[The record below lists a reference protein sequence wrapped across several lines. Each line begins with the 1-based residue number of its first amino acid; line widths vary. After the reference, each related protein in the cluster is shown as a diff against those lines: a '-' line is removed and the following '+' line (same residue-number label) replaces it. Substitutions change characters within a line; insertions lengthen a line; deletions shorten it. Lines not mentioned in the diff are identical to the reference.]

1 MNINRFFISMGLL
14 VALGSISEVRGASAA
29 SSSTPH
35 HIQIS
40 GTEGSILQIIPGGSP
55 STDLWVS
62 VRDILDQETVV
73 PSGKTVYLTA
83 RDSAGISFS
92 PEISVDE
99 GPFETSPVTL
109 VIGTGQGK
117 SNRFRFKRTLTGRVS
132 LQAEIVDFP
141 SSGQSRFA
149 WYTIEVLP
157 YGATFTNLR
166 ARTTSQPSS
175 TLGATA
181 TFSPDRDGLN
191 DGAVLVCTPPS
202 TTTNW
207 ELLISSESSF
217 AASGIV
223 RRFSGTGPTET
234 YWYGESFEGRTVKNG
249 TYYARYQTMGA
260 GIVSSHLTLTV
271 QAAGIEGRVKDE
283 SSTVLPDVEVNVYGS
298 GGGGYGKTASDG
310 RFFVNGLKPQS
321 SYQIELRKL
330 GMITQSF
337 SATTGLAT
345 DSPLDVGTKILSSG
359 VTLEISA
366 TAISAPTRD
375 IYGDIR
381 VYNDNHTENYW
392 GPIRIA
398 SGAITSDNGRHA
410 NDPMAGSDSL
420 ITVRP
425 SVSYTV
431 EITLPDFGRS
441 TQTVNTPTTGS
452 QPILFTGLTRKANIY
467 GTVQLPSDMQS
478 PFNGEW
484 VSVDALLPGSSMP
497 TVSGGV
503 YIPNGSRS
511 GTYQLPG
518 VPSGDYILRAQ
529 VRGFIPSS
537 RTVTVT
543 DVDQDGID
551 FPTFLTGG
559 TLSGTVTVTGDSS
572 SFGSGGLTGTN
583 CSTGFF
589 PVTLTASSRGTYGHS
604 FTQIC
609 LSQSSTSSTGSFQF
623 QGLLDGVYEIY
634 SHLPGFQL
642 VPAGSQTGAV
652 SDGVG
657 TRNITFQALTGQV
670 KIQATLPNDDSG
682 QNVTYQLLKDP
693 PNAVT
698 RSGVLAGSPNATKT
712 ESQLGTGLYR
722 IIVQNNNP
730 GRGLVQETV
739 VAVTNG
745 ALSTATVDLT
755 LPAYSI
761 SGNVEMVGNVVLPS
775 PWNVTVS
782 SVAGLVAAGITPT
795 VDVYALPLPHYY
807 QHDFLPIRSVPV
819 TVFTSSATY
828 TVSGLSPGAY
838 QVRLREDVNATSD
851 YPSVN
856 LPEMASDAQVVY
868 VSTGA
873 LTGVHLTLTNG
884 AKVSGTLSRPDN
896 STDSL
901 SFSFQLRRSNNLS
914 LWGLSNESS
923 GSGVTYSFSHVA
935 PGDYVL
941 EITQQGT
948 TARYATPPISIKVGS
963 GDATANATLSNG
975 GVLVGQLRDADTQTL
990 LTDKN
995 VAQYLP
1001 SNFEIAAQ
1009 ANPSISGGY
1018 VQAHRNNDSGRV
1030 SIDPITGQFKISR
1043 LIPET
1048 QYDLRLRGDTALG
1061 NDALALGVKTYAP
1074 IQISGIKVTAGQTV
1088 DVGVVDLRQGNVL
1101 SGTVRNAE
1109 GTPLPNIRVRAR
1121 PSANNGGD
1129 QWAYQVETFT
1139 QENGRYEL
1147 QGIDRAKGF
1156 YDVIASPRFRSGE
1169 SYARLSGPRYAEER
1183 RRAININD
1191 STKLTGN
1198 DFSLSLANGVITGRV
1213 VSADNGTLTPALSDE
1228 NNQGGERGADIV
1240 LHRTGAP
1247 FDDNPLGEI
1256 EERTNADGTFRVEG
1270 LKPGAYTLRAMALG
1284 YTSVQAPIVVPA
1296 GTASAGTITLARGAT
1311 VSGTITKPD
1320 GSAPTID
1327 EVRQVLGVDTN
1338 FDEFIFGR
1346 IESNQDTKQVT
1357 GYSISGFQTEKNYS
1371 LIILPGNDSIIEA
1384 QTGVLFADA
1393 TEERVIPL
1401 LYRAAAPRVFV
1412 NQSQTVVGENRVTS
1426 LRLFSTQ
1433 PLRNLTLADNDPS
1446 TLLTIEQGAG
1456 TLSNVEINSSRESV
1470 IAVYTVP
1477 VLQNESSFKIRAS
1490 FYTTEKDSDS
1500 STGENFRFNQLFT
1513 FHAGIKNRR
1522 STSISNVTG
1531 GECTLEGAPA
1541 GVVFR
1546 AGSFDVATSSSV
1558 AIGIQSADALIPP
1571 TIAVPRLARN
1581 AAISQTV
1588 RTLGAAAYP
1597 STDLFQAVSDGPDVD
1612 PFSAFYDIFLPT
1624 GLSHLLKK
1632 DARLTLEYDADVADP
1647 SQLNVYFYDPI
1658 HSVYLLENAQKT
1670 VDEVNHTIT
1679 VSVGHMSTFV
1689 VLPSQA
1695 SIIGSNT
1702 YTGPTIQVHN
1712 VPNPFNLKS
1721 KTLTLNAAE
1730 AADRVQTIE
1739 GTMIRYSLPVGK
1751 NGDVKIEIYDVAGAL
1766 VRVLSQSAPIDG
1778 TYYYLEWDGRND
1790 RGQNTASG
1798 VYLAR
1803 FTLNGGDEKIFKMA
1817 VIK

>member
-1 MNINRFFISMGLL
+1 MNIKMFYIPLGAL
-14 VALGSISEVRGASAA
+14 VTLGSINSVQGD
-29 SSSTPH
+29 SSISSNTPH

-40 GTEGSILQIIPGGSP
+40 GTDGGVFQIIPGGAP

-62 VRDILDQETVV
+62 VRDILDQGTVV
-73 PSGKTVYLTA
+73 SSGKSVYLTA
-83 RDSAGISFS
+83 MDSAGVSFS
-92 PEISVDE
+92 PEISVE
-99 GPFETSPVTL
+99 GGPFETSPVSL

-117 SNRFRFKRTLTGRVS
+117 SNLFRFKRTSTGRVT
-132 LQAEIVDFP
+132 LQAEIANFP
-141 SSGQSRFA
+141 TTGESRLA
-149 WYTIEVLP
+149 WYTVDVLP
-157 YGATFTNLR
+157 SGATFTNLR
-166 ARTTSQPSS
+166 ARTTSQPAN
-175 TLGATA
+175 TLEATA

-191 DGAVLVCTPPS
+191 DGAVLACTPPS
-202 TTTNW
+202 PTTNW

-217 AASGIV
+217 SASGIV

-234 YWYGESFEGRTVKNG
+234 YWYGEGIEGRTVANG
-249 TYYARYQTMGA
+249 VYFARYQTMGA
-260 GIVSSHLTLTV
+260 GIISSHLILTV
-271 QAAGIEGRVKDE
+271 QAAGVEGSVKDE
-283 SSTVLPDVEVNVYGS
+283 LSYVLPDVEVNVYGS
-298 GGGGYGKTASDG
+298 GGGGYGKTKSDG
-310 RFFVNGLKPQS
+310 RFSVNGLKPQS
-321 SYQIELRKL
+321 TYQIELRKQ

-337 SATTGLAT
+337 SATTGPAT
-345 DSPLDVGTKILSSG
+345 DSPLDVGTKILSAG
-359 VTLEISA
+359 VTLAISA
-366 TAISAPTRD
+366 TALSAPTRD
-375 IYGDIR
+375 IYGNIR
-381 VYNDNHTENYW
+381 VYNDDHSENYW

-398 SGAITSDNGRHA
+398 SGATTSDNGRHT
-410 NDPMAGSDSL
+410 NDPLSGSDSL
-420 ITVRP
+420 ITVRA
-425 SVSYTV
+425 SAQYTV
-431 EITLPDFGRS
+431 EINLPDFGRS
-441 TQTVNTPTTGS
+441 TQTVNTPTTGFH
-452 QPILFTGLTRKANIY
+452 PIPFTGLTRKANIY
-467 GTVQLPSDMQS
+467 GTVQLPSDLQS

-484 VSVDALLPGSSMP
+484 VSVDAFLPGSSMP
-497 TVSGGV
+497 TVSGGG

-518 VPSGDYILRAQ
+518 VPPGDYTLRAQ
-529 VRGFIPSS
+529 VQGYILSS
-537 RTVTVT
+537 RTVTVAEA
-543 DVDQDGID
+543 DLDGID

-559 TLSGTVTVTGDSS
+559 TLSGTVTVTGNSS
-572 SFGSGGLTGTN
+572 AFGNAGLTGTN

-589 PVTLTASSRGTYGHS
+589 PVTLTASSRGTYSHS
-604 FTQIC
+604 FTQVC
-609 LSQSSTSSTGSFQF
+609 LPLSTTSSIGQF
-623 QGLLDGVYEIY
+623 EFRGLSDGVYEIF

-642 VPAGSQTGAV
+642 VPAGTQIATVTS
-652 SDGVG
+652 GVG
-657 TRNITFQALTGQV
+657 NCTITFQALTGQV
-670 KIQATLPNDDSG
+670 KIQATLPSGDSG
-682 QNVTYQLLKDP
+682 QNVAYQLLKDH
-693 PNAVT
+693 PNPVT
-698 RSGVLAGSPNATKT
+698 RTGVLAGSPNATKT

-745 ALSTATVDLT
+745 SLSTATVDLT

-761 SGNVEMVGNVVLPS
+761 SGNVELVGNVVLPS

-782 SVAGLVAAGITPT
+782 SVAGLVGAGITPT
-795 VDVYALPLPHYY
+795 VDVYALPLPTYY
-807 QHDFLPIRSVPV
+807 QHDFRPIRSVPV

-828 TVSGLSPGAY
+828 TVPGLSPGAY
-838 QVRLREDVNATSD
+838 HLRLREDDNPTAT

-873 LTGVHLTLTNG
+873 LTGIHLTLTNG
-884 AKVSGTLSRPDN
+884 VKVSGTLSRPDN

-901 SFSFQLRRSNNLS
+901 TFSFQLRRSNNLS
-914 LWGLSNESS
+914 LWGLANEST
-923 GSGVTYSFSHVA
+923 GSGGSAYSFSHVA

-941 EITQQGT
+941 EIAQVGS
-948 TARYATPPISIKVGS
+948 TARYATPPISIKVAS
-963 GDATANATLSNG
+963 GDTTANATLSNG
-975 GVLVGQLRDADTQTL
+975 GVLVGRLRDADTQTL

-995 VAQYLP
+995 IAQYLP

-1018 VQAHRNNDSGRV
+1018 VQAHRNNNGGGV
-1030 SIDPITGQFKISR
+1030 AIDPDTGQFKISR

-1048 QYDLRLRGDTALG
+1048 QYDLRVRGDTALG

-1074 IQISGIKVTAGQTV
+1074 IQISGIKITAGQTV
-1088 DVGVVDLRQGNVL
+1088 DVGVIDLRQGSVL
-1101 SGTVRNAE
+1101 SGTIRNAG

-1129 QWAYQVETFT
+1129 WAFQVESFT
-1139 QENGRYEL
+1139 QENGQYVL

-1156 YDVIASPRFRSGE
+1156 YDVIGSPRFHPGE

-1183 RRAININD
+1183 RRAINVND
-1191 STKLTGN
+1191 TTKLTGN
-1198 DFSLSLANGVITGRV
+1198 DFTLTLANGVVTGKV
-1213 VSADNGTLTPALSDE
+1213 VAADSGTLTPALSNE

-1240 LHRTGAP
+1240 LHRNGAT

-1320 GSAPTID
+1320 GSAPTLD
-1327 EVRQVLGVDTN
+1327 EVRHVLGVDNN

-1357 GYSISGFQTEKNYS
+1357 GYSISGFQTEKTYS
-1371 LIILPGNDSIIEA
+1371 LVIVTGNDAIIEA
-1384 QTGVLFADA
+1384 QTAVLFADA
-1393 TEERVIPL
+1393 TEERVVPL

-1426 LRLFSTQ
+1426 LRFFSSQ
-1433 PLRNLTLADNDPS
+1433 PLRNLTLEDNDPT

-1456 TLSNVEINSSRESV
+1456 TLSNVEINSSRDSV
-1470 IAVYTVP
+1470 TAVYTVP
-1477 VLQNESSFKIRAS
+1477 VQQNESSFKMRAS
-1490 FYTTEKDSDS
+1490 FYTTEKNSDS
-1500 STGENFRFNQLFT
+1500 STGENFQFNQLFT
-1513 FHAGIKNRR
+1513 FHSGIKNRR

-1531 GECTLEGAPA
+1531 GECTLEGASA

-1546 AGSFDVATSSSV
+1546 AGSFGVATSSSV
-1558 AIGIQSADALIPP
+1558 AIGIQSADALIAP
-1571 TIAVPRLARN
+1571 TSTAPRLARR
-1581 AAISQTV
+1581 AAIAHTV

-1597 STDLFQAVSDGPDVD
+1597 SAGLFQALATAPAVD
-1612 PFSAFYDIFLPT
+1612 PFSAFYDIFLPA

-1658 HSVYLLENAQKT
+1658 HNVYLLENAQKT
-1670 VDEVNHTIT
+1670 VDEVNRTIT

-1702 YTGPTIQVHN
+1702 YTGPTIRVHN
-1712 VPNPFNLKS
+1712 VPNPFNLKP

-1730 AADRVQTIE
+1730 GADRVQTIN
-1739 GTMIRYSLPVGK
+1739 GTMIRYSLPAGK
-1751 NGDVKIEIYDVAGAL
+1751 SGDVKIEIYDVAGAR
-1766 VRVLSQSAPIDG
+1766 VRDLSQSAPIDG

-1790 RGQNTASG
+1790 GGQSVASG